1 MTLRGWPWW
10 VGVII
15 LAAGILLIR
24 PVQSIQSAAAAQ
36 TTPLPAGEGQVWIGR
51 LVSNTPGYT
60 KGGGAIFR
68 VYVTGM
74 ERTRI
79 ELRSDDEL
87 IWAESGSKPEY
98 GPYAAEFAP
107 ITAGRWTISV
117 PALGVSI
124 QVESDNYNYA
134 VIEFLQVP
142 AEQATQTVL
151 LPPTATPLAGQPWQ
165 GAVAAEKFGIGAN
178 FARLLVQVEGLSG
191 HPVRLSTLDQVI
203 NTADTGQKPAELGL
217 DVVEFTALT
226 PAKYIIEPLGLNA
239 RFEVELKAN
248 TETRVEFRPQAL
260 PTATSTPEPPLPTF
274 TPGPPTAAPLP
285 TGTPVPVD
293 TATPTATLAPADT
306 PPPPPTDTPT
316 TPPPLAQWLGLVT
329 ERQPLETALSTVAV
343 KVAGIPGLP
352 VRLRAV
358 GETLG
363 GERRCVTGQGLAE
376 QDMCQFEDL
385 KPGAYV
391 IAPEGLGLSLPVTIF
406 AKQRVAAVFKPETL
420 PPGIFGWQGRLLKND
435 NGAIATTHLD
445 STITVQIAGQ
455 AGQVAALRSVR
466 GTEQFC
472 EVRPNPVVGGLACE
486 FGGLAPGVYLIEALH
501 TGAGFRLF
509 VDGTSTAQVEFS
521 PTATSTVT
529 VSPPVVGQGALPRQP
544 TPTIT
549 PTPTTEI
556 ILPTFT
562 PTLIPTPTRTP
573 TATPVYAWQGRI
585 IQTQEGVVG
594 TIAVRA
600 AGLKDHPVVIR
611 SGPWQSPPQLTGTK
625 PELGDYSTEFGALA
639 TGEYIIDLV
648 DLAQFEVTLQ
658 PGQFMLVEFRYE
670 LVKSGRNKD

>member
-1 MTLRGWPWW
+1 MTPRGWPWW
-10 VGVII
+10 AGLMI
-15 LAAGILLIR
+15 LAAGILLIPLAQ
-24 PVQSIQSAAAAQ
+24 PVLAAALAQ
-36 TTPLPAGEGQVWIGR
+36 TTPLASGPQAWMGR
-51 LVSNTPGYT
+51 LISNTPGYT

-68 VYVTGM
+68 VYVTGL
-74 ERTRI
+74 EHTRI
-79 ELRSDDEL
+79 ELRSDDEF

-107 ITAGRWTISV
+107 VTAGNWTISV
-117 PALGVSI
+117 PALGVSTQI
-124 QVESDNYNYA
+124 VSDNYNYA

-151 LPPTATPLAGQPWQ
+151 PPPTATPLAGQTWQ
-165 GAVAAEKFGIGAN
+165 GNVAAEKFGIGAN
-178 FARLLVQVEGLSG
+178 FARLLVQVAGLSG
-191 HPVRLSTLDQVI
+191 QPVRLSTLAQVI
-203 NTADTGQKPAELGL
+203 NTANTGQKPTELGP

-226 PAKYIIEPLGLNA
+226 PGTYIIEPLGLNA
-239 RFEVELKAN
+239 RFDVTLKAN

-260 PTATSTPEPPLPTF
+260 PTVTSTLTPPPPAF
-274 TPGPPTAAPLP
+274 TPGPPIVTPLPTDTPIPVDTAVP
-285 TGTPVPVD
+285 TGTP
-293 TATPTATLAPADT
+293 APTATS
-306 PPPPPTDTPT
+306 PPPPTDTPVPAPT
-316 TPPPLAQWLGLVT
+316 PLAEWLGVVT
-329 ERQPLETALSTVAV
+329 ERQPLGTTLSTVAV
-343 KVAGIPGLP
+343 KVAGVPGLP

-358 GETLG
+358 GENLG
-363 GERRCVTGQGLAE
+363 GERRCVTGQGMAE
-376 QDMCQFEDL
+376 SDMCQFEDL
-385 KPGAYV
+385 KPGDYV

-406 AKQRVAAVFKPETL
+406 EKQRVVAVFRPETL
-420 PPGIFGWQGRLLKND
+420 PPGIFGWQGRVLKND
-435 NGAIATTHLD
+435 NQAIATTHLD
-445 STITVQIAGQ
+445 SIITVRIAGQ

-501 TGAGFRLF
+501 TGAGLRLF
-509 VDGTSTAQVEFS
+509 VDGASTAQVEFS
-521 PTATSTVT
+521 PTATSTLT
-529 VSPPVVGQGALPRQP
+529 ASPPVVGQGALPRQP

-562 PTLIPTPTRTP
+562 PTPIPTPTRTP

-600 AGLKDHPVVIR
+600 AGLKDHPVVIH
-611 SGPWQSPPQLTGTK
+611 SGPWQSSPQLTGTK

-648 DLAQFEVTLQ
+648 DLAQLKVTLE

-670 LVKSGRNKD
+670 LVKSSRKKD

>member
-1 MTLRGWPWW
+1 M
-10 VGVII
+10 I
-15 LAAGILLIR
+15 LAVGMFFVPPAQPIH
-24 PVQSIQSAAAAQ
+24 SAYAAQ
-36 TTPLPAGEGQVWIGR
+36 ATAPDPQTWIAR

-68 VYVTGM
+68 VYVTGL

-79 ELRSDDEL
+79 ELRSDDEFM
-87 IWAESGSKPEY
+87 WAESGSKPEY

-107 ITAGRWTISV
+107 VTAGNWTISV
-117 PALGVSI
+117 PALGVST
-124 QVESDNYNYA
+124 QMVSDNYNYA

-142 AEQATQTVL
+142 AAEATQTVV
-151 LPPTATPLAGQPWQ
+151 PSPTATPVGGQTWQ
-165 GAVAAEKFGIGAN
+165 GTVTAEKFGIGAN
-178 FARLLVQVEGLSG
+178 FARLLVQVAGRSG
-191 HPVRLSTLDQVI
+191 QPVRLSTLAQVI
-203 NTADTGQKPAELGL
+203 NTANTGQKPTELGP

-226 PAKYIIEPLGLNA
+226 PGTYIIEPLGLNP
-239 RFEVELKAN
+239 RFDVTLKGN
-248 TETRVEFRPQAL
+248 TETRVEFRPQAP
-260 PTATSTPEPPLPTF
+260 PTVAPTPTPPPPTF
-274 TPGPPTAAPLP
+274 TSGPPTATPLP
-285 TGTPVPVD
+285 TNTPIPTD
-293 TATPTATLAPADT
+293 TTTPIATPFPSDT
-306 PPPPPTDTPT
+306 PPPPPTNTPAPNPT
-316 TPPPLAQWLGLVT
+316 PLAQWLGIVT
-329 ERQPLETALSTVAV
+329 ERQPLETTLSTLAV

-358 GETLG
+358 GQNLG
-363 GERRCVTGQGLAE
+363 SERRCVTGQGSAE
-376 QDMCQFEDL
+376 PDMCQFEDL
-385 KPGAYV
+385 KSGDYV
-391 IAPEGLGLSLPVTIF
+391 IAPEGLGLSLPLTIF
-406 AKQRVAAVFKPETL
+406 EKQRVATVFRPDIL
-420 PPGIFGWQGRLLKND
+420 PPGVFGWQGRLLKND
-435 NGAIATTHLD
+435 NQAIATTHLD
-445 STITVQIAGQ
+445 STITIRIAGQ

-472 EVRPNPVVGGLACE
+472 EVRPNPLLGGLACE

-509 VDGTSTAQVEFS
+509 VDGASTAQVEFS
-521 PTATSTVT
+521 PTTTSTLT
-529 VSPPVVGQGALPRQP
+529 ASPPVVGQGALPRQP

-549 PTPTTEI
+549 PTPTEAI
-556 ILPTFT
+556 VLPTFT
-562 PTLIPTPTRTP
+562 ATPIPTATRTP

-625 PELGDYSTEFGALA
+625 PELGDYATEFGALA

-648 DLAQFEVTLQ
+648 DLAQLEVTLQ

-670 LVKSGRNKD
+670 LVKPARKKD

>member
-1 MTLRGWPWW
+1 MTRREWPLWA
-10 VGVII
+10 GLII
-15 LAAGILLIR
+15 LAAGMFLT
-24 PVQSIQSAAAAQ
+24 PAAQ
-36 TTPLPAGEGQVWIGR
+36 PMRLAYAAQATAPAAEAQAWIGR

-68 VYVTGM
+68 VYVTGL

-79 ELRSDDEL
+79 ELRSDDEFV
-87 IWAESGSKPEY
+87 WAESGSKPEY

-107 ITAGRWTISV
+107 ITAGNWTISI
-117 PALGVSI
+117 PALGVST
-124 QVESDNYNYA
+124 QMVSDNYNYA

-142 AEQATQTVL
+142 AAQATQTVA
-151 LPPTATPLAGQPWQ
+151 PAPTATPVGGQIWQ
-165 GAVAAEKFGIGAN
+165 GAVTAEKFGIGAN
-178 FARLLVQVEGLSG
+178 FARLLVQVAGQSG
-191 HPVRLSTLDQVI
+191 QSVRLSTLAQVI
-203 NTADTGQKPAELGL
+203 NTADTGQKPTELGP

-226 PAKYIIEPLGLNA
+226 PGTYIIEPLGLNA
-239 RFEVELKAN
+239 RFDVTLKAN
-248 TETRVEFRPQAL
+248 TETRVEFRPQAPPTVAPTPL
-260 PTATSTPEPPLPTF
+260 PALPTF
-274 TPGPPTAAPLP
+274 TPSPPTAIPLP
-285 TGTPVPVD
+285 TNTPIPAD
-293 TATPTATLAPADT
+293 TATSTATSSPTTT
-306 PPPPPTDTPT
+306 PPPPPTDTPLPNPT
-316 TPPPLAQWLGLVT
+316 PLAQWLGAVV
-329 ERQPLETALSTVAV
+329 ERQPLDTVLSTIVV

-352 VRLRAV
+352 VRLRAM
-358 GETLG
+358 GENLG
-363 GERRCVTGQGLAE
+363 GERRCVTTGP
-376 QDMCQFEDL
+376 DMCQFENL
-385 KPGAYV
+385 KSGNYV
-391 IAPEGLGLSLPVTIF
+391 VAPEGLGLSLPVTLFEKERAVTVF
-406 AKQRVAAVFKPETL
+406 APETL
-420 PPGIFGWQGRLLKND
+420 PPGVFAWQGRLLKND
-435 NGAIATTHLD
+435 NQAIAS
-445 STITVQIAGQ
+445 STINSRITVRVAGQ
-455 AGQVAALRSVR
+455 AGQVVALRSVR

-486 FGGLAPGVYLIEALH
+486 FGELAPGVYLVEALH
-501 TGAGFRLF
+501 TGAGLRLF
-509 VDGTSTAQVEFS
+509 VDGANAAQVEFS
-521 PTATSTVT
+521 PTATAAAVA
-529 VSPPVVGQGALPRQP
+529 SPPVVGQGALPRQP

-549 PTPTTEI
+549 PTPTTEV

-562 PTLIPTPTRTP
+562 PTPIPTPTRTP

-670 LVKSGRNKD
+670 LVKSGRKKD

>member
-1 MTLRGWPWW
+1 MIAGMTLRGWPRWA
-10 VGVII
+10 VLMI
-15 LAAGILLIR
+15 LAAGILLI
-24 PVQSIQSAAAAQ
+24 PPAQLIQSAAAAQ
-36 TTPLPAGEGQVWIGR
+36 TTPPPPGPQAWVGR
-51 LVSNTPGYT
+51 LISNTPGYT

-74 ERTRI
+74 DHTRI
-79 ELRSDDEL
+79 ELRSDDEF

-107 ITAGRWTISV
+107 VTAGNWTISV
-117 PALGVSI
+117 PTLGVST
-124 QVESDNYNYA
+124 QLVSDNYNFA
-134 VIEFLQVP
+134 VIEFLQVSA
-142 AEQATQTVL
+142 AEATQTIAPAV
-151 LPPTATPLAGQPWQ
+151 TTTPVGGQTWQ
-165 GAVAAEKFGIGAN
+165 GTLAAEKFGIGAN

-191 HPVRLSTLDQVI
+191 QPVRLSTLDQVI
-203 NTADTGQKPAELGL
+203 NTADTGQKPTELGP

-239 RFEVELKAN
+239 RFEVELKGN
-248 TETRVEFRPQAL
+248 TETRVEFRPQAP
-260 PTATSTPEPPLPTF
+260 PTTMPTPIPALPTF
-274 TPGPPTAAPLP
+274 TPGPPAATPLP
-285 TGTPVPVD
+285 TDTPAIVD
-293 TATPTATLAPADT
+293 TATPVPTDT
-306 PPPPPTDTPT
+306 PPPPTDTPAPNPT
-316 TPPPLAQWLGLVT
+316 PLAQWLGLVT
-329 ERQPLETALSTVAV
+329 ERQPVDTALSTLAV

-358 GETLG
+358 SENLG
-363 GERRCVTGQGLAE
+363 GERRCVTGQGVTE

-406 AKQRVAAVFKPETL
+406 EKQRVVAGFRPETL
-420 PPGIFGWQGRLLKND
+420 PPGVFGWQGHLLKND
-435 NGAIATTHLD
+435 NQAIATTHLD
-445 STITVQIAGQ
+445 STITVRIAGQ

-509 VDGTSTAQVEFS
+509 VDGASTAQVEFS

-549 PTPTTEI
+549 PTPTAEI
-556 ILPTFT
+556 VLPTFT
-562 PTLIPTPTRTP
+562 PTRIPTPTRTP

-600 AGLKDHPVVIR
+600 AGLKDHPVVIH

-648 DLAQFEVTLQ
+648 DLAQLKVTLE

-670 LVKSGRNKD
+670 LVKSGRRKD